1 MPENPRANSQTQ
13 RLALAHWE
21 VESSYLPLFELAI
34 INVNT
39 TMMPNNSS
47 VLSSAGLSS
56 VDNMVTL

>member
-13 RLALAHWE
+13 RLALARWE